1 MQVLV
6 VVLVIGRISVGYL
19 MSNLDIYSQMRHLS
33 YEGISFEKFYPKRNF
48 MQGAY
53 LSCSYYF

>member
-33 YEGISFEKFYPKRNF
+33 YEGISFEKFYP
-48 MQGAY
+48 
-53 LSCSYYF
+53 